1 MARQTSYHANQKR
14 NPSSGNGQLLMII
27 IAFATGYM
35 SSTVFDINHLGQWFN
50 QSINRWAPKTQKNP
64 EDLLVKTHLAHQPKL
79 EFYTV
84 LAKQT
89 DFKVPVGTD
98 LKKMIKPGDEFSKP
112 KDNVN
117 VKPMIKEATAVTEKS
132 KPAIEV
138 NKTMVI
144 AESHQSFAKKGQYV
158 VQLASFRYYS
168 QAEKFKAKLLLKG
181 FDVKIATVNRGS
193 LQWYRVMLGPFGN
206 QGEAQ
211 KAQISFQVREHM
223 SGMVRPV
230 DV

>member
-1 MARQTSYHANQKR
+1 MARRTAYHVNQKR
-14 NPSSGNGQLLMII
+14 NQSQGNGQLLMIV

-50 QSINRWAPKTQKNP
+50 QSMEKWTPRMHKNVASLP
-64 EDLLVKTHLAHQPKL
+64 TKSQLAHQPKL

-84 LAKQT
+84 LAKQS
-89 DFKVPVGTD
+89 DQKVPVGTD
-98 LKKMIKPGDEFSKP
+98 LQKMIKPPVETAHPVENLALKSDVSDLGSQTSHVKVSLETQKP
-112 KDNVN
+112 
-117 VKPMIKEATAVTEKS
+117 
-132 KPAIEV
+132 
-138 NKTMVI
+138 VI
-144 AESHQSFAKKGQYV
+144 TAESHQNFSKKGQYV
-158 VQLASFRYYS
+158 VQLASFRYYR
-168 QAEKFKAKLLLKG
+168 QAEKFRAKLLLKG

-211 KAQISFQVREHM
+211 KAQVSFQVREHM

>member
-1 MARQTSYHANQKR
+1 MARQTAYHNQKR
-14 NPSSGNGQLLMII
+14 NQSQGNGQLLMIV

-35 SSTVFDINHLGQWFN
+35 SSTVFDINHVGQWVN
-50 QSINRWAPKTQKNP
+50 KSISQWSPKIHKNVESTP
-64 EDLLVKTHLAHQPKL
+64 AKIHIAHQPKL

-84 LAKQT
+84 LAKQS
-89 DFKVPVGTD
+89 DQKVPVGTD
-98 LKKMIKPGDEFSKP
+98 LQKMIKPSVEVAQPLENIALKTEVTQLATDEASK
-112 KDNVN
+112 
-117 VKPMIKEATAVTEKS
+117 IKVTLQS
-132 KPAIEV
+132 K
-138 NKTMVI
+138 KTEI
-144 AESHQSFAKKGQYV
+144 SAESHQSFSKKGQYV

-168 QAEKFKAKLLLKG
+168 QAEKFRAKLLLKG

-211 KAQISFQVREHM
+211 KANVSFHVREHM